1 MRSQLCLAARA
12 VIRDSATNA
21 VSVFQLLDN
30 ISPQALPLVL
40 PDASVLAVWER
51 EEGDPDLINLEFTTH
66 NNGTQ
71 VNATQV
77 IVDWPTTTVNRFII
91 NLAGLV
97 ISEPGQMSFTFKRDG
112 NVLANYS
119 FRVAAPPAQVIQ
131 PEYRE
136 LFAAAQDVVRN
147 HAGDQAEHA
156 RGTSAAVDGST
167 QA

>member
-30 ISPQALPLVL
+30 ISPLALPLML

-77 IVDWPTTTVNRFII
+77 ILDWPAATVNRFII
-91 NLAGLV
+91 NLAGLERCR
-97 ISEPGQMSFTFKRDG
+97 SLLDARAMSW
-112 NVLANYS
+112 
-119 FRVAAPPAQVIQ
+119 QVIAFGL
-131 PEYRE
+131 PPLRPK
-136 LFAAAQDVVRN
+136 
-147 HAGDQAEHA
+147 
-156 RGTSAAVDGST
+156 
-167 QA
+167 